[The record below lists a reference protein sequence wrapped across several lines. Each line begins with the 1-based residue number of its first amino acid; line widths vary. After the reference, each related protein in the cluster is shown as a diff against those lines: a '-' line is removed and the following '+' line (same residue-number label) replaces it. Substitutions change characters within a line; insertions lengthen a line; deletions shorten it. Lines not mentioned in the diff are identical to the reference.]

1 MSGDQIVQIVT
12 VVVALLGG
20 VFGRSLLDWWRDR
33 GKQQAEVAVATNQ
46 RVFADNEQARI
57 WLRAQLD
64 ESEQELKAVREREH
78 ALMLQVAELAT
89 LGARNEERLNAQAVL
104 IDEMRTQM
112 TKLGVDYAEIKRE
125 RDDYRNGK
133 HDADN
138 KLTAESLRAQL
149 ALKDIALKDAE
160 IERLRGQ
167 VAALTPPR
175 QEDR

>member
-1 MSGDQIVQIVT
+1 VSGDQIVQIVT

-33 GKQQAEVAVATNQ
+33 DKAQAEATGSATQ

-78 ALMLQVAELAT
+78 ALMLQVADLAT

-104 IDEMRTQM
+104 IDEMRAQM
-112 TKLGVDYAEIKRE
+112 GKLGADYAEIKRE
-125 RDDYRNGK
+125 RDDYRSAK
-133 HDADN
+133 HDSDN

-160 IERLRGQ
+160 IERLKGQ
-167 VAALTPPR
+167 ITALTPKEPTP
-175 QEDR
+175 